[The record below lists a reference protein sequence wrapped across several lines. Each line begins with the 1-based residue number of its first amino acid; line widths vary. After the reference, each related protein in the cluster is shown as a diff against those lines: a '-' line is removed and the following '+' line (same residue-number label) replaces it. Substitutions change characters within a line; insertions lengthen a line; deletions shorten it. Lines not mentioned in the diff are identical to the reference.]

1 MVTPMAKRGKGK
13 APRTKHW
20 KKGRAEAMANSDLAR
35 LSREFYYWRYHEDND
50 DSPLKTHKVAIGQP
64 NGFTDRKM
72 EQLLEYEV
80 QNHPLIWHCLT
91 LTYCRDAWGKVYLS
105 PGYAKTNDY
114 VRIAYDSIEPL
125 MKASLEESERNM
137 NQKHVYARAVVVAPR
152 SRENHDILALVKAQ
166 QENLKI
172 NDAVLAEIESFVNEQ
187 DNLYYQYDHVPAR
200 DLDEQLAHH
209 FATVK
214 EPSNV

>member
-1 MVTPMAKRGKGK
+1 MAKRSKGK
-13 APRTKHW
+13 APRVKHW
-20 KKGRAEAMANSDLAR
+20 KKNGPLSTATSDLSR
-35 LSREFYYWRYHEDND
+35 LSRQFYYWRYHEDSNPD
-50 DSPLKTHKVAIGQP
+50 PLVTHKVSISRP
-64 NGFTDRKM
+64 NGFVDKKM
-72 EQLLEYEV
+72 ERLLEYEV
-80 QNHPLIWHCLT
+80 QNQPLVWHCLT

-172 NDAVLAEIESFVNEQ
+172 NDAVLAEIETFVNEQ

-209 FATVK
+209 YATVK
-214 EPSNV
+214 ETNNA